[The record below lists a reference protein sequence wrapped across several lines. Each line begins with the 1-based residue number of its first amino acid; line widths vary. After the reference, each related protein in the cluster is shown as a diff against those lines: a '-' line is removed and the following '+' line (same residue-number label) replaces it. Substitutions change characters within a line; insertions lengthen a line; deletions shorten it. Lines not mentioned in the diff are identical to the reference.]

1 VEVLGQMNPLFGYAQ
16 QNSSLA
22 PYAALDQ
29 YVSQVVANPN
39 NPTASPAPGSVNLPA
54 GSPHI
59 SGSPAQAPGMIPQ
72 HSQQG
77 THSSGASANT
87 SPNVANNKRR
97 RPSGVKM
104 EDEIPQPNGVVQ
116 ANKANSVKASPR
128 VGGKRQKGNAS

>member
-16 QNSSLA
+16 QNASLA

-29 YVSQVVANPN
+29 YVSTVVANPN
-39 NPTASPAPGSVNLPA
+39 NPNASPAPGSLNLP

-104 EDEIPQPNGVVQ
+104 EDDLPQANGVVQ
-116 ANKANSVKASPR
+116 ASKANSVKASPR
-128 VGGKRQKGNAS
+128 VGGKRQKGNPS

>member
-1 VEVLGQMNPLFGYAQ
+1 MNPLFGYAQ
-16 QNSSLA
+16 QNTALT
-22 PYAALDQ
+22 PYAALEH
-29 YVSQVVANPN
+29 YVVNVVEGQGRNANS
-39 NPTASPAPGSVNLPA
+39 SPAPGNMNLPN
-54 GSPHI
+54 SPHV

-97 RPSGVKM
+97 RPSAVKM
-104 EDEIPQPNGVVQ
+104 EDDIPQPNGVVQ

-128 VGGKRQKGNAS
+128 VGGKRQKGNPS